1 MIVGLAL
8 LVGASW
14 ANSATYDEVAY
25 LRVAARWWRTGDQ
38 SEITRMGS
46 PLLFWKLQQVPVLWL
61 LDHVGKGD
69 RVDDPIAHQQD
80 LLPWMRIGSLWIWLV
95 AMGIT
100 IAWSRRKLGPRA
112 MALAAWLFALSPS
125 LIAHGALVT
134 MELPLVACTTAMFWF
149 FWRWLDSGRRRWFW
163 ATAAVGGVAFSC
175 KFTAIVVAPILAVIW
190 WVARWRDGERRALRL
205 TRHVI
210 VGMAGFSTVMLF
222 ANLVV
227 NAGAAIPLSA
237 NRGQHPTLDRWLGP
251 RSSAV
256 AAQLYE
262 SPMPQDW
269 VAFATQ
275 FHHQA
280 TGGSSYLL
288 GERRMTGWWYYYFVA
303 LAVKVPLT
311 FWLLVVA
318 RLTGVAQFREGE
330 PGLMKTSDSMA
341 PTDADS
347 AQLLLRS
354 GARPSPALR
363 APSPPEIPPHL
374 ACGHLLPRGAKGAR
388 ESWPRSVLFRAP
400 LPLGEDG
407 RRPGEGPRHG
417 STRDALAR
425 LETKPAGTPHAGS
438 IGVSSAQPRPPKITN
453 GRSALL
459 GENQQPNQGRSHF
472 ELLPLVFLLYLAITA
487 IGSSRNY
494 GVRYL
499 LPLAPVA
506 IVWVSALAERAKSI
520 WRKVAIAA
528 GLAGYALAVAGAHP
542 YELTYFNALAGGRI
556 GGRHVLADSNFDWG
570 QGLKSLARLQRERSE
585 FCNLTLYYFGDTD
598 PAHYGVAGQS
608 YVVNAVDDHTR
619 LPGLETVNTTYV
631 AVSASLQWGP
641 WGPDGFFRALDRLEP
656 VAYNDDTTIA
666 IYRTAAVRAS
676 IAVLGK
682 SASTGLPAL

>member
-1 MIVGLAL
+1 MGMEPAHDESRRHARSSGPSAWAALAALAVIVGLVL

-38 SEITRMGS
+38 AEIARMGS
-46 PLLFWKLQQVPVLWL
+46 PLLFWKLQQAPVLWL
-61 LDHVGKGD
+61 FDHVGK
-69 RVDDPIAHQQD
+69 RNWVDDPIAHQRD
-80 LLPWMRIGSLWIWLV
+80 LLPWVRIGSLWIWLV
-95 AMGIT
+95 AAGIT
-100 IAWSRRKLGPRA
+100 IAWSRRELGLRA
-112 MALAAWLFALSPS
+112 MALAAWLFALSPN

-134 MELPLVACTTAMFWF
+134 MELPLVASTTAMFWF
-149 FWRWLDSGRRRWFW
+149 FWRFLDSDRWRWFW
-163 ATAAVGGVAFSC
+163 ATAAVGGVSISC
-175 KFTAIVVAPILAVIW
+175 KFTAVVLPPILAVIW

-205 TRHVI
+205 TRQVI
-210 VGMAGFSTVMLF
+210 LGMAGFSIVMLF
-222 ANLVV
+222 ANVAV
-227 NAGAAIPLSA
+227 NAGAVIPLSA
-237 NRGQHPTLDRWLGP
+237 SRGRHPTLERWLSP
-251 RSSAV
+251 RFSAL

-262 SPMPQDW
+262 CPIPQDW

-311 FWLLVVA
+311 FWLLVFA
-318 RLTGVAQFREGE
+318 RLIGVAQLREGE
-330 PGLMKTSDSMA
+330 PGRMKTSDSTA
-341 PTDADS
+341 SIDADS

-363 APSPPEIPPHL
+363 APSPPQ
-374 ACGHLLPRGAKGAR
+374 GAR
-388 ESWPRSVLFRAP
+388 ESWQGSAFIRAP

-407 RRPGEGPRHG
+407 RRPGEGPRHA
-417 STRDALAR
+417 ST
-425 LETKPAGTPHAGS
+425 
-438 IGVSSAQPRPPKITN
+438 
-453 GRSALL
+453 
-459 GENQQPNQGRSHF
+459 HF
-472 ELLPLVFLLYLAITA
+472 ELLPLVLVLYLAITA
-487 IGSSRNY
+487 TGSSRNY

-506 IVWVSALAERAKSI
+506 IVWVSALAETASSI
-520 WRKVAIAA
+520 WRKAAIAA
-528 GLAGYALAVAGAHP
+528 GLAGYAVAIAGAHP
-542 YELTYFNALAGGRI
+542 YELAYFNALGGGRI
-556 GGRHVLADSNFDWG
+556 GGRHVLADSNLDWG

-585 FCNLTLYYFGDTD
+585 FCNLTLYYFGDTE

-641 WGPDGFFRALDRLEP
+641 WGPDGFFRALNRLEP
-656 VAYNDDTTIA
+656 VGYNDDTTIA
-666 IYRTAAVRAS
+666 IYRTAAAQAS
-676 IAVLGK
+676 IAVLGNNTP
-682 SASTGLPAL
+682 TGLPAL